1 MNYNLFKHALS
12 ALSAVTSV
20 TGKIY
25 HSIQVHGEY
34 ITFIR
39 GNKSAREEISVHEL
53 YELYGNEKSV
63 NTSVAKKYISGRVQ
77 SPAVAILN
85 ALHPGARKHRHI
97 KDDLELKPENVTK
110 NQKVRTDKILPKD
123 EAKFFSSLSEILGE
137 RYLISKSINRPVTS
151 SDIFLPRDF
160 RAYNFHSE
168 VEEYYTKV
176 LRLLCSDGNFNS
188 GSLSSFI
195 DGLIVGHPILGT
207 RIVEFDEAQH
217 FTPARRDT
225 LICLSTLLTN
235 SYIPEFLSICEDL
248 EYLNN
253 RVLKKHRLKK
263 GLEELPQSFT
273 EFLIWLE
280 ASTKGNSGYI
290 KSKKGF
296 DYKGGRIGQRAYY
309 DSLRDTAH
317 LSDENEVLNPPIRIA
332 KKTLEDI
339 LECKLAIATESNLKI
354 AVLQILS
361 KGYGFNL

>member
-1 MNYNLFKHALS
+1 MNYSQFKHALS
-12 ALSAVTSV
+12 DMSAVTSV

-25 HSIQVHGEY
+25 HSIQVKGEY

-39 GNKSAREEISVHEL
+39 ENKSAREAISVHEL
-53 YELYGNEKSV
+53 YELYGNEKNV

-85 ALHPGARKHRHI
+85 ALHRGIGKNRDI
-97 KDDLELKPENVTK
+97 KDDLESKPKNVLKKEK
-110 NQKVRTDKILPKD
+110 IRTDKILPKD
-123 EAKFFSSLSEILGE
+123 ESRFFSSFSEIIGE
-137 RYLISKSINRPVTS
+137 RYLISKSINRAVTS
-151 SDIFLPRDF
+151 SDIFLPKDF
-160 RAYNFHSE
+160 KAYKFPSD
-168 VEEYYTKV
+168 VDEYYTKV
-176 LRLLCSDGNFNS
+176 LRLLRSDGNFNS

-225 LICLSTLLTN
+225 LICLSTLFTS
-235 SYIPEFLSICEDL
+235 SYISEFLNICGDL

-253 RVLKKHRLKK
+253 RVLKKHRLKR
-263 GLEELPQSFT
+263 GLEELPQSFADY
-273 EFLIWLE
+273 LIWLE
-280 ASTKGNSGYI
+280 ASSAGNSGYI
-290 KSKKGF
+290 KPKKGF

-317 LSDENEVLNPPIRIA
+317 LSNENKDLNPPIRIA

-339 LECKLAIATESNLKI
+339 LECKLARATEPNLKKAI
-354 AVLQILS
+354 LQLLS